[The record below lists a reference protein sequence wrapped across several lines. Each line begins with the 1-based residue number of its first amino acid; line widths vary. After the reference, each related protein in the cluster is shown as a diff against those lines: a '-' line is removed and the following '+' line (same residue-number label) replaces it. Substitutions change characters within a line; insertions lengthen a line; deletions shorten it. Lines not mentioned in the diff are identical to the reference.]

1 MELVKCL
8 QLINIINS
16 AYLNKEQKWAMLGT
30 SGQACISTSAITLG
44 ILPFS
49 PFISIVFAF

>member
-1 MELVKCL
+1 ML
-8 QLINIINS
+8 QLINIINT

-49 PFISIVFAF
+49 LCISIVFAF